1 MLHIKQVTEN
11 FDTTLNYMVF
21 KALGNVNCI
30 NCGQCI
36 LHWTAELEKSVPIF
50 TSCPPAT
57 VALSGGGSSSVMLC
71 HLYRSVALDS
81 KAADLF

>member
-30 NCGQCI
+30 NCDKDV
-36 LHWTAELEKSVPIF
+36 LHWTTELEKSVPIF
-50 TSCPPAT
+50 TSCHRCAQWGT
-57 VALSGGGSSSVMLC
+57 GVAAALSCSATST
-71 HLYRSVALDS
+71 
-81 KAADLF
+81 DLLLKNSTVL